1 MQNTFLAPLLS
12 ATSSTEV
19 IWIMALA
26 SLLDLGFGVRAPV
39 RLDLGRARDRVEQA
53 PALGL
58 RHRARLDD
66 LDEVA
71 HLRGVVLVVHV
82 ILHAASQELVEPA
95 VADAPDHGDRR
106 RLVHGARGH
115 RADDDAARAA
125 PVLRYGHWTT
135 GERCAV
141 ARIGHDFA
149 FWTFFW
155 PCVSLPR
162 PRARRIVR
170 IRAISRRL
178 CTRAAVD
185 VTWLV
190 CWPSWSRNSS
200 SRVRARVW
208 RSSVSGRSRSCSRWT
223 ATLLIAPTPG
233 RSAGS

>member
-1 MQNTFLAPLLS
+1 MQNTFFAPLLS

-26 SLLDLGFGVRAPV
+26 SLLDLRLFGV
-39 RLDLGRARDRVEQA
+39 DGARDRIEQA

-66 LDEVA
+66 LDEVP

-95 VADAPDHGDRR
+95 VADAPDHGHRR

-155 PCVSLPR
+155 PCVSLP
-162 PRARRIVR
+162 
-170 IRAISRRL
+170 
-178 CTRAAVD
+178 
-185 VTWLV
+185 
-190 CWPSWSRNSS
+190 
-200 SRVRARVW
+200 
-208 RSSVSGRSRSCSRWT
+208 
-223 ATLLIAPTPG
+223 
-233 RSAGS
+233 